1 MKPIVL
7 TGPPGSGKTSL
18 VSAFEAKGFPVFHE
32 ISREIIAREKE
43 KEGALVPWKDH
54 EGFHREVVKGRK
66 QQLEEALAMQGPV
79 FLDRGVPDGFG
90 YLLAEGM
97 VLTEETWLHLKDL
110 PYHNQVFFTPPW
122 ETIFSKDAQRWED
135 FEQAKAIHKG
145 LMEVYERL
153 GFEIHVLPLVS
164 VQERM
169 EHILSVLQTG
179 SPSSNL

>member
-18 VSAFEAKGFPVFHE
+18 ISALEADGFPVFHE

-43 KEGALVPWKDH
+43 RDGDLLPWKDH
-54 EGFHREVVKGRK
+54 EGFHREVVRGRK
-66 QQLEEALAMQGPV
+66 QQLKEALSLKGPV

-90 YLLAEGM
+90 YLLAEGS
-97 VLTEETWLHLKDL
+97 VLTQDTLSSLKGL

-122 ETIFSKDAQRWED
+122 EAIFTKDAQRWED
-135 FEQAKAIHKG
+135 FEHAEAIHRG
-145 LMEVYERL
+145 LVAIYERL
-153 GFEIHVLPLVS
+153 GFEIHLLPLVS

-169 EHILSVLQTG
+169 EHILSVLKTD
-179 SPSSNL
+179 NT

>member
-18 VSAFEAKGFPVFHE
+18 ISALEAEGFSVLHE

-43 KEGALVPWKDH
+43 RDGDLLPWKDH
-54 EGFHREVVKGRK
+54 EAFHWEVVKGRK
-66 QQLEEALAMQGPV
+66 QQLNEALALKGPV

-90 YLLAEGM
+90 YLMAEGLVLAEDT
-97 VLTEETWLHLKDL
+97 LTSLKGL

-122 ETIFSKDAQRWED
+122 EAIFTKDAQRWED
-135 FEQAKAIHKG
+135 FERAEAIHRG
-145 LMEVYERL
+145 LVEIYQRL
-153 GFEIHVLPLVS
+153 GFEIHELPFVS

-169 EHILSVLQTG
+169 EHILSVLKTDN
-179 SPSSNL
+179 P